1 MRDLQDLKITKEQL
15 TSLLDLVRRKVAD
28 PNMPASTEEK
38 QNAQNFIKEFTKT
51 LNESQLDFFPLS
63 EIISLLILEQT
74 GQQTSLKKQLKKSQK
89 INELS
94 KEIHQSAQ
102 TAPEKL
108 PVLIQIFEE
117 LTSQK

>member
-15 TSLLDLVRRKVAD
+15 TNLLDLVRRKVAD
-28 PNMPASTEEK
+28 PNMPASPDEK
-38 QNAQNFIKEFTKT
+38 VNAQNFIKEFSKT
-51 LNESQLDFFPLS
+51 LNESQLEFFPLS
-63 EIISLLILEQT
+63 EIISLLVLEQT
-74 GQQTSLKKQLKKSQK
+74 GQQTSLKKQLNKSLK

-102 TAPEKL
+102 NSPEKL

-117 LTSQK
+117 LTSKK